1 MNLTQEPIDTIARM
15 MGHPSP
21 EIGGSAAAMLA
32 GLLGLSMLRLAL
44 TVSAAKEQGRGV
56 EAGMAD
62 TDRIHAGLAD
72 CVERDRRAFQSFLR
86 CVREEGRSPDA
97 DAARHAAVLAT
108 LDPLLSAAGLLT
120 EALDLSEHLSG
131 EAARAVRSDLFGGAA
146 LLDAAFAGVSLAVQI
161 NLRPDSMAAER
172 AVFRQRLDALDAK
185 RKKAYGLIL
194 TRAGDAGFRP

>member
-1 MNLTQEPIDTIARM
+1 MSLTQEPIETIARM

-44 TVSAAKEQGRGV
+44 SVSAAKEEGGGV
-56 EAGMAD
+56 RTGMAE
-62 TDRIHAGLAD
+62 TDRIHAELAD
-72 CVERDRRAFQSFLR
+72 CVERDRRAFQAFLR
-86 CVREEGRSPDA
+86 CVREEASSA
-97 DAARHAAVLAT
+97 DAGRARHAAIQAT
-108 LDPLLSAAGLLT
+108 LDPLLAAGALLV
-120 EALDLSEHLSG
+120 EALELSERLTG
-131 EAARAVRSDLFGGAA
+131 EAARSVRSDLFGGAA

-172 AVFRQRLDALDAK
+172 APFLQRLDALDAK

-194 TRAGDAGFRP
+194 TRAGAAGFRP